1 MIELIKS
8 LFGPAKRREPEPVD
22 VAIGVRTGD
31 AAILRGGQ
39 VVMTLPAEAVNVMG
53 MAIDDQRAAKR
64 GRARKP
70 VKKVPELPWAD
81 TVVISDVPTLTERAD
96 P

>member
-1 MIELIKS
+1 MIEMLKS
-8 LFGPAKRREPEPVD
+8 WFGPAKRREPDPVD

-64 GRARKP
+64 GRAARRPKKP
-70 VKKVPELPWAD
+70 AELPWAD
-81 TVVISDVPTLTERAD
+81 TVISDVPTLTERAD